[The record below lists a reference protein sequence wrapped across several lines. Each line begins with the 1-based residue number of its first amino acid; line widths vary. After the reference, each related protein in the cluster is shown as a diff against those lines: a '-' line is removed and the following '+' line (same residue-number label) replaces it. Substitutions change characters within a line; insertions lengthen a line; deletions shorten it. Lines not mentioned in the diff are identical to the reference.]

1 MCTGFFVGARVMPLL
16 SNVVVVKGAA
26 KIDLKGVEKVV
37 SVCDKSLT
45 AGAAKIG
52 SSMLGLDGI
61 ETVENVK
68 QILSKVQKLEG
79 MMDAGFQR
87 MDHKIEE
94 EFGRSEL
101 LIKSRCG
108 VIIQFVI
115 IIGQSFYLFI

>member
-1 MCTGFFVGARVMPLL
+1 M
-16 SNVVVVKGAA
+16 
-26 KIDLKGVEKVV
+26 

-79 MMDAGFQR
+79 KMDAGFQR

-94 EFGRSEL
+94 EFRRSKL

>member
-1 MCTGFFVGARVMPLL
+1 MPLL
-16 SNVVVVKGAA
+16 SNVMVIEGATE
-26 KIDLKGVEKVV
+26 ISLKGVGKIV

-45 AGAAKIG
+45 AGVAEIG

-79 MMDAGFQR
+79 KMDAGFQR

-94 EFGRSEL
+94 EPARDKKL
-101 LIKSRCG
+101 DCDVNLID
-108 VIIQFVI
+108 
-115 IIGQSFYLFI
+115 SFRVYAMVC